1 MDFTEIAMGTPETV
15 SFTAGDCVVAHTITL
30 TPDDLFEDIE
40 CFEVV
45 IATPGGTNAAKASVN
60 PVLNIAHVFI
70 LDTSVKYWIDPV
82 YVFKECDGAVEV
94 FVHRDGYLGHPD
106 DEVAIYTTAVS
117 ASTMDFTEIAMGTPD
132 TVSFTAGDCV
142 VAHTITLTPDDLF
155 EDIECFEVVIATPGG
170 TNAAKAS
177 VNPVLNIAHV
187 FILDTSVKY
196 WIDPVYVFKE
206 CDGAVEVFVHR
217 DGYLGH
223 PDDEVAIYTTAVS
236 ASTMDFT
243 EIAMGTP
250 DTVSFTAG
258 DCVVAHTITLTPD
271 DLFED
276 IECFEVVIATPGGTN
291 AAKASV
297 NPVLNIAHV
306 FILDTSVKYW
316 IDPVY
321 VFKECD
327 GAVEV
332 FVHRDGYLGHPDDEV
347 AIYTTAVSAS
357 TMDFTEI
364 AMGTPDTVSF
374 TAGDCVVAHTITLTP
389 DDLFEDIECFEV
401 VIATPGGTNA
411 AKASVNPVLNI
422 AHVFI
427 LDTSVKYWIDPVY
440 VFKECDGAV
449 EVFVHRDGYL
459 GHPDDEVAIYT
470 TAVSASTMDFT
481 EIAMGTPDTVS
492 FTAGDCVVAHTITL
506 TPDDLFED
514 IECFEVVIA
523 TPGGTNAAKASVN
536 PVLNIAHVFIL
547 DTSVKYWIDPVYVFK
562 ECDGAVE
569 VFVHRDGYL
578 GHPDDEV
585 AIYTTAVSASTMDFT
600 EIAMGTPDTVSFTAG
615 DCVVAHTITLTPDD
629 LFEDIECFEVVI
641 ATPGGTN
648 AAKASVNPVLN
659 IAHVFILDTSV
670 KYWIDPVYVFKEC
683 DGAVEVF
690 VHRDGY
696 LGHPDDEVAIYTTAV
711 SASTMDFT
719 EIAMGTPDTV
729 SFTAGDCVVAHTIT
743 LTPDDLFE
751 DIECFEVVIATPG
764 GTNAA
769 KASVNPVLNIA
780 HVFILDTSVKY
791 WIDPVYVFKECDG
804 AVEVFVHRDG
814 YLGHPDDE
822 VAIYTTAVSAST
834 MDFTEIAMGT
844 PDTVSFTAGDC
855 VVAHTI
861 TLTPDDLFEDIECFE
876 VVIATPGGTNAAKAS
891 VNPVLN
897 IAHVFILDTSVKY
910 WIDPVYIFDECDGT
924 VEVFVHR
931 EGFLGNTDDQ
941 VDIYTTAVSATTTD
955 FTEILMGTPDKVSFI
970 AGDCV
975 VAHSITL
982 TPDALVE
989 GIEYFEVV
997 ITTPGGTNAAKAS
1010 VNPVLNT
1017 AKVFILDHSTII
1029 WIDSTYTGEE
1039 GSMVKL
1045 QVHRF
1050 GNVGQDTSVAITL
1063 TPQTAVVG
1071 DYADIGGATTIDFAE
1086 GEIVQE
1092 LLLDLETDA
1101 LVEGIEYFQAVLGA
1115 VTVADPTKTT
1125 VDPMLNT
1132 ANIFIL
1138 DLTSYFWIEE
1148 KQFIAFEETTLPVTF
1163 HRGGYLGRTD
1173 VIEVTY
1179 TDARATDPEDY
1190 APVGDA
1196 TITFNDDETT
1206 ATKMIDIEPDNIL
1219 EYNEMFFLE
1228 IEIPAGS
1235 TLLDTA
1241 RLDSPSVSEVII
1253 KDPTWYVFDC
1263 ADFTV
1268 IESTGEVNIIIV
1280 RKEISEPRD
1289 MSVANLTRF
1298 YVPVDCPYII
1308 GIGTRD
1314 RLTPVELTAS
1324 SDTDFTP
1331 IDMQVDFDPGQSVE
1345 TVTIDITHDTLVEGD
1360 EQFQVYLYDPDTAEA
1375 LGDLHKAIV
1384 TIYDDDDSST
1394 YSFRRVVHH
1403 VTESSGSVIITLLRD
1418 GPLVS
1423 DTDGSVDISTVDGVD
1438 YRFLTAEDG
1447 TDFVGF
1453 ESETIKFPAGNR
1465 IVHHTISLADGVDV
1479 DKQEYFEVC
1488 MSNPTFGTID
1498 PPECAIV
1505 YIEDDDSVFGFD
1517 KPVYYVKE
1525 DSSVTVNI
1533 VRLGCLKVRGS
1544 VAEVIFGDVTYTVN
1558 EGVGVV
1564 TVKVV
1569 RRGYLNNIV
1578 SVGQAV
1584 GHLEDPPASD
1594 QTRGQLNNLFA
1605 PDQASL
1611 DVEIKC
1617 SEMNSSKR
1625 FCRIPFFASS
1635 DTSADPDSSM
1645 DCLYSAT
1652 QSGDAAS
1659 EHLLLTSLQS
1669 LLRADNDVVSSD
1681 VNAKAGATKDYI
1693 DVLHTVVFGAG
1704 DDPQE
1709 NMVCFDI
1716 IVNDDDVVE
1725 HLETFHL
1732 ELQNINNG
1740 LIGEPRIAEVFIE
1753 DNDVTYSLDS
1763 TKICGSE
1770 ADGEVKFTVTRDGN
1784 LNEET
1789 SIDIFT
1795 RDISASSSEPNQDY
1809 LPLLEELSHNVI
1821 FAPGETSKTVTI
1833 DIVDDTF
1840 YELPEEFEVI
1850 LASDIAA
1857 QLSAP
1862 SSAVVTIISDDI
1874 TCALDCRNGGF
1885 CVGPDE
1891 CQCPDGYTGKFCDD
1905 DKNEC
1910 ELNPPM
1916 CIGNNIECFNKVGT
1930 YKCICT
1936 DPEYM
1941 LEGNRCVRE
1950 TKTFIGRIY
1959 ADELDGLPLQ
1969 FVREMYDPDSQE
1981 FKNLADIVET
1991 QLRNILP
1998 PAVDG
2003 FDDVSVARIF
2013 PTSDGHVGVVFET
2026 SVAAASRTDATDID
2040 TLVAGSITPDGYLG
2054 DSTLRIAKPIEQGQ
2068 YARSIEG
2075 IFYASNGEEF
2085 DPRLLDTNSPE
2096 FLQFASEVNPALAPI
2111 FHDLE
2116 GLQGPPRVK
2125 EVYPL
2130 GDMIGVVYEVP
2141 VASTSPATVSDVD
2154 EVFARTTGLSGYL
2167 GNTDLLLLS
2176 IGDRCPSSFCANGGV
2191 CTVQADFTFSCICDA
2206 GVSGGRCQGI
2216 NGTGNT
2222 ANGITTHGWI
2232 ALGYG
2237 VGCSAL
2243 AALLAALCCIY
2254 CRMGRV
2260 GRTNIPFDI
2269 EPPLPSYVVRDP
2281 YIEVEGPSQLILDTP
2296 LESIYRTTGQ
2306 LTPAFP
2312 SLLVIG
2318 QLPTAFP
2325 SLLVNKHYYSHS
2337 IGQLPTAFPSLLG
2350 TFHYQSVSISSTIVH
2365 DLTIGF
2371 QVSTQQR
2378 DKLIV
2383 VLLIQEEGLL
2393 VMNMANTGTVNDA
2406 YVDV

>member
-1 MDFTEIAMGTPETV
+1 MVEVVVHRCGYLGHTDDAVEIYTSTTGVTASGADFTEIAMANPVDTEV
-15 SFTAGDCVVAHTITL
+15 SFAQGDCAVAHRLALTPDDLVEGMEYFEVVIGTISGTNAAKGSVHTILNTAKVFILDHSTLIWIDPIYVGEEDNTVCIYVHRSGFLGDDTTVALTLGAPATATVTDDYAIDGGSTVPVVFADGDLVKKVVINLVEDDDIEDTEYVTVTLGAITVADTAKTTLDADRDTATIFILDRSFMFWIDPVYIGDECDTMVEVVVHRCGYLGHTDDAVEIYTSTTGVTASGADFTEIAMASPVDTEVSFAQGDCAVAHRLALTPDDLVEGMEYFEVVIGTITGTNAAKGSVHTVLNTAKVFILDHSTLIWIDPIYVGEEDNTVCIYVHRSGFLGDDTTVATATVTDDYAIDGGSTVPVVFADGDLVKKVVINLVEDDDIEDTEYVTVTLGAITVADTAKTTLDADRDTATIFILDRSFMFWIDPVYIGDECDTMVEVVVHRCGYLGHTDDAVEIYTSTTGVTASGADFTEIAMASPVDTEVSFAQGDCAVAHRLALTPDDLVEGMEYFEVVIGTISGTNAAKGSVHTVLNTAKVFILDHSTLIWIDPIYVGEEDNTVCIYVHRSGFFGDDTTVALTLGAPATATVTDDYAIDGGSTVPVVFADGELVKKVVINLAEDDDIEDTEYVTVTLGAITVADTAKTTLDADRDTATIFILDRSFMFWIDPVYIGDECDTMVEVIVHRCGYLGHTDDAVEIYTSTTGVTASGADFTEIAMANPVDTEVSFAQGDCVVAHRLAL
-30 TPDDLFEDIE
+30 TPDDLVEGME
-40 CFEVV
+40 YFEVV
-45 IATPGGTNAAKASVN
+45 IGTISGANAAKGSVHT
-60 PVLNIAHVFI
+60 VLNTAKVFI
-70 LDTSVKYWIDPV
+70 LDHSTLIWIDPIYVGEEDNTVCIYVHRSGFLGDDTTVALTLGAPATATVTDDYAIDGGSTVPVVFADGDLVKKVVINLVEDDDIEDTEYVTVTLGTITVADTAKTTLDADRDTATIFILDRSFMFWIDPV
-82 YVFKECDGAVEV
+82 YIGDECDTMVEV
-94 FVHRDGYLGHPD
+94 VVHRCGYLGHTD
-106 DEVAIYTTAVS
+106 DAVEIYTSTTGVTAS
-117 ASTMDFTEIAMGTPD
+117 GADFTEIAMANPVD
-132 TVSFTAGDCV
+132 TEVSFAQGDCA
-142 VAHTITLTPDDLF
+142 VAHRLALTPDDL
-155 EDIECFEVVIATPGG
+155 
-170 TNAAKAS
+170 
-177 VNPVLNIAHV
+177 
-187 FILDTSVKY
+187 
-196 WIDPVYVFKE
+196 
-206 CDGAVEVFVHR
+206 
-217 DGYLGH
+217 
-223 PDDEVAIYTTAVS
+223 
-236 ASTMDFT
+236 
-243 EIAMGTP
+243 
-250 DTVSFTAG
+250 
-258 DCVVAHTITLTPD
+258 
-271 DLFED
+271 
-276 IECFEVVIATPGGTN
+276 
-291 AAKASV
+291 
-297 NPVLNIAHV
+297 
-306 FILDTSVKYW
+306 
-316 IDPVY
+316 
-321 VFKECD
+321 
-327 GAVEV
+327 
-332 FVHRDGYLGHPDDEV
+332 
-347 AIYTTAVSAS
+347 
-357 TMDFTEI
+357 
-364 AMGTPDTVSF
+364 
-374 TAGDCVVAHTITLTP
+374 
-389 DDLFEDIECFEV
+389 
-401 VIATPGGTNA
+401 
-411 AKASVNPVLNI
+411 
-422 AHVFI
+422 
-427 LDTSVKYWIDPVY
+427 
-440 VFKECDGAV
+440 
-449 EVFVHRDGYL
+449 
-459 GHPDDEVAIYT
+459 
-470 TAVSASTMDFT
+470 
-481 EIAMGTPDTVS
+481 
-492 FTAGDCVVAHTITL
+492 
-506 TPDDLFED
+506 
-514 IECFEVVIA
+514 
-523 TPGGTNAAKASVN
+523 
-536 PVLNIAHVFIL
+536 
-547 DTSVKYWIDPVYVFK
+547 
-562 ECDGAVE
+562 
-569 VFVHRDGYL
+569 
-578 GHPDDEV
+578 
-585 AIYTTAVSASTMDFT
+585 
-600 EIAMGTPDTVSFTAG
+600 
-615 DCVVAHTITLTPDD
+615 
-629 LFEDIECFEVVI
+629 
-641 ATPGGTN
+641 
-648 AAKASVNPVLN
+648 
-659 IAHVFILDTSV
+659 
-670 KYWIDPVYVFKEC
+670 
-683 DGAVEVF
+683 
-690 VHRDGY
+690 
-696 LGHPDDEVAIYTTAV
+696 
-711 SASTMDFT
+711 
-719 EIAMGTPDTV
+719 
-729 SFTAGDCVVAHTIT
+729 
-743 LTPDDLFE
+743 
-751 DIECFEVVIATPG
+751 
-764 GTNAA
+764 
-769 KASVNPVLNIA
+769 
-780 HVFILDTSVKY
+780 
-791 WIDPVYVFKECDG
+791 
-804 AVEVFVHRDG
+804 
-814 YLGHPDDE
+814 
-822 VAIYTTAVSAST
+822 
-834 MDFTEIAMGT
+834 
-844 PDTVSFTAGDC
+844 
-855 VVAHTI
+855 
-861 TLTPDDLFEDIECFE
+861 
-876 VVIATPGGTNAAKAS
+876 
-891 VNPVLN
+891 
-897 IAHVFILDTSVKY
+897 
-910 WIDPVYIFDECDGT
+910 
-924 VEVFVHR
+924 
-931 EGFLGNTDDQ
+931 
-941 VDIYTTAVSATTTD
+941 
-955 FTEILMGTPDKVSFI
+955 
-970 AGDCV
+970 
-975 VAHSITL
+975 
-982 TPDALVE
+982 VE
-989 GIEYFEVV
+989 GMEYFEVV
-997 ITTPGGTNAAKAS
+997 IGTISGANAAKGS
-1010 VNPVLNT
+1010 VHTVLNT
-1017 AKVFILDHSTII
+1017 AKVFILDHSTIL

-1045 QVHRF
+1045 QIHRF
-1050 GNVGQDTSVAITL
+1050 GYVGQDTSVAITL
-1063 TPQTAVVG
+1063 TPQTAVIG
-1071 DYADIGGATTIDFAE
+1071 DYVDIGGATTIDFVD

-1092 LLLDLETDA
+1092 LFLDLETDA

-1115 VTVADPTKTT
+1115 VTVADTAKTT

-1173 VIEVTY
+1173 VIEVSY

-1280 RKEISEPRD
+1280 RKGDLRTAGH
-1289 MSVANLTRF
+1289 VW
-1298 YVPVDCPYII
+1298 
-1308 GIGTRD
+1308 IGTRD

-1438 YRFLTAEDG
+1438 SRFLTAEDG

-1544 VAEVIFGDVTYTVN
+1544 VVISTNDVTALADADYRFITNRPLSFDVQQTHHTLEVLTSSPDFRVEGEERFELCLSNPVQGVLGLYGLIRCTTVVIEDCDTEVIFGDVTYTVN

-1578 SVGQAV
+1578 SV
-1584 GHLEDPPASD
+1584 
-1594 QTRGQLNNLFA
+1594 
-1605 PDQASL
+1605 
-1611 DVEIKC
+1611 
-1617 SEMNSSKR
+1617 
-1625 FCRIPFFASS
+1625 
-1635 DTSADPDSSM
+1635 
-1645 DCLYSAT
+1645 
-1652 QSGDAAS
+1652 
-1659 EHLLLTSLQS
+1659 
-1669 LLRADNDVVSSD
+1669 DVVSSD

-1693 DVLHTVVFGAG
+1693 DVLHTVVFGVG

-1709 NMVCFDI
+1709 NTVCFDI

-1795 RDISASSSEPNQDY
+1795 RDISTSSSQPNQDY

-1850 LASDIAA
+1850 LASDITA

-1874 TCALDCRNGGF
+1874 TCAFDCQNGGF

-1891 CQCPDGYTGKFCDD
+1891 CQCADGYTGTLCEE

-1910 ELNPPM
+1910 ELNPPV

-1936 DPEYM
+1936 DPEYS

-1950 TKTFIGRIY
+1950 TKTFIGRIDAY
-1959 ADELDGLPLQ
+1959 ELDDLPLQ
-1969 FVREMYDPDSQE
+1969 FVREMYDPDSEE

-1991 QLRNILP
+1991 QFRNILP
-1998 PAVDG
+1998 RAVDG
-2003 FDDVSVARIF
+2003 FYDASVARIF
-2013 PTSDGHVGVVFET
+2013 PTPDGHVGVVFET
-2026 SVAAASRTDATDID
+2026 SVAAASRTDGTDVD
-2040 TLVAGSITPDGYLG
+2040 TLIAASITPDGYLG
-2054 DSTLRIAKPIEQGQ
+2054 DSTLRIARPIGQGQ
-2068 YARSIEG
+2068 YTRSIEG

-2111 FHDLE
+2111 FPDLE
-2116 GLQGPPRVK
+2116 GLQGLPRVK
-2125 EVYPL
+2125 EVIQL

-2191 CTVQADFTFSCICDA
+2191 CTVQGDFTFSCICDA

-2222 ANGITTHGWI
+2222 ANDIGITTNGWI

-2243 AALLAALCCIY
+2243 AALLVALCCIY

-2281 YIEVEGPSQLILDTP
+2281 YIEVDDPNQLILDTP

-2312 SLLVIG
+2312 SLL
-2318 QLPTAFP
+2318 
-2325 SLLVNKHYYSHS
+2325 
-2337 IGQLPTAFPSLLG
+2337 
-2350 TFHYQSVSISSTIVH
+2350 
-2365 DLTIGF
+2365 
-2371 QVSTQQR
+2371 
-2378 DKLIV
+2378 
-2383 VLLIQEEGLL
+2383 
-2393 VMNMANTGTVNDA
+2393 NMANSGTVNNA
-2406 YVDV
+2406 YLDV